1 MEGKMKFSNFFKAGS
16 VVRALESTD
25 RFQAIKELLAKSRV
39 LKNNC
44 EVKKIEEAVLKH
56 ERVYTTGIGRGIA
69 VAHGRLED
77 FSDMLILVGIS
88 EKGIDFATPD
98 GKPVKILFLI
108 VNSKQKTDEYL
119 FALSTLALIMRN
131 QSFLDAILQETDPYY
146 IEKVLAK
153 EFWATLFERFLN

>member
-1 MEGKMKFSNFFKAGS
+1 MARKMKFSNCFKEGS
-16 VVRALESTD
+16 VVRTLDSTE
-25 RFQAIKELLAKSRV
+25 RFQAIKELIAKSRV

-44 EVKKIEEAVLKH
+44 ELKKIEEAVLKR
-56 ERVYTTGIGRGIA
+56 ERLYTTGIGRGIA
-69 VAHGRLED
+69 IAHGKLED

-108 VNSKQKTDEYL
+108 VNSRQKTDEYL
-119 FALSTLALIMRN
+119 FTLSTLASIMRN

-146 IEKVLAK
+146 IEKILAK
-153 EFWATLFERFLN
+153 EFWAAFFERFLN